1 MEDDTMKLGLL
12 MEAAHAQQALAQ
24 SALEKLKVHTQGLD
38 EMVREEIRRTLTD
51 QLQVLG
57 SDTRRAA
64 EALRSLRRA
73 ANLRVA
79 LWTVGV
85 TALCSVIA
93 LGEACWVM
101 PSQAEI
107 AALRTKRDEL
117 ASAVSQLEQRGGRLE
132 LRRCGDTSRLCVRVD
147 RRAPVYGETADYFVV
162 KGY

>member
-1 MEDDTMKLGLL
+1 
-12 MEAAHAQQALAQ
+12 
-24 SALEKLKVHTQGLD
+24 
-38 EMVREEIRRTLTD
+38 
-51 QLQVLG
+51 LG

-64 EALRSLRRA
+64 EALQCLRRA
-73 ANLRVA
+73 ANLRAA
-79 LWTVGV
+79 LWTVAV

-101 PSQAEI
+101 PSRAEI
-107 AALRTKRDEL
+107 GALRAKRDEL

-147 RRAPVYGETADYFVV
+147 RKAPVYGETADYFVV